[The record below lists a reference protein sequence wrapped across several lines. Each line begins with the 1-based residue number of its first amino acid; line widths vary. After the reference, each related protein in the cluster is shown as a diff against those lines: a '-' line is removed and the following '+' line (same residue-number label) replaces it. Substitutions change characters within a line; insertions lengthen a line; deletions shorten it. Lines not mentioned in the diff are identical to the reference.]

1 MTLAEQQRP
10 ARRPKY
16 DQRLLASLAAGKSY
30 REAAKKAGCS
40 YLTVTRS
47 ALRAELDDISGTP
60 ERVHAHM
67 VQTPVQTST
76 RRKID

>member
-16 DQRLLASLAAGKSY
+16 DQRLLASLAAGKRY

-40 YLTVTRS
+40 YLTVTRRMADPLFGRS
-47 ALRAELDDISGTP
+47 WT
-60 ERVHAHM
+60 
-67 VQTPVQTST
+67 T
-76 RRKID
+76 